1 MALDL
6 IWSRQEVEACV
17 AAYLRMLILELNG
30 QHYSKTEH
38 ANALLRLLNGRGRP
52 SIEFKH
58 CNISAVLIELG
69 YPYIKGYKRRGNFQ
83 KLLLGVVESHLQ
95 ANPELQAAAQD
106 AVLRPAAAPPAVDPN
121 KIWSP
126 APKPT
131 RVREVQ
137 VDYRPLFSPARRDY
151 LAQESRIR
159 SLGRAGELLVLEVEA
174 RRLHAAGKKAL
185 SERIEHVAETQGD
198 GLGFD
203 ILSFENSGKERLIEV
218 KTTSF
223 GEATPFYV
231 TRNELARSKRDA
243 DQFHVYR
250 VFDFRKQPRIF
261 DLPGAIS
268 SHCELDAVSYIAR
281 LPAT

>member
-6 IWSRQEVEACV
+6 VWSRQEVEACV
-17 AAYLRMLILELNG
+17 AAYLRMLTLELNG

-38 ANALLRLLNGRGRP
+38 GKALLRLLNSRSRQ

-69 YPYIKGYKRRGNFQ
+69 YPYIRGYKRRGNFQ
-83 KLLLGVVESHLQ
+83 KLLLAVVEAHLE

-106 AVLRPAAAPPAVDPN
+106 AVLRPVAAPPAVDPN

-137 VDYRPLFSPARRDY
+137 VDYQPLFSPARRDY
-151 LAQESRIR
+151 LAQESRNR

-174 RRLHAAGKKAL
+174 RRLHTAGKKTL
-185 SERIEHVAETQGD
+185 SERVEHVAETQGD

-231 TRNELARSKRDA
+231 TRNELARSERDS

-250 VFDFRKQPRIF
+250 VFDFRRQPRIF

-268 SHCELDAVSYIAR
+268 THCDLDAVSYIAR
-281 LPAT
+281 LDGI